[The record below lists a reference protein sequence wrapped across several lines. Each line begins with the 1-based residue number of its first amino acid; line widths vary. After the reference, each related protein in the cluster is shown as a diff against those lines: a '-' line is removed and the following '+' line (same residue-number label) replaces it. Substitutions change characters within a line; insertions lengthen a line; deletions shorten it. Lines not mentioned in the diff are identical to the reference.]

1 MTPGIQKQ
9 LAKSD
14 PVLGQLIRRV
24 GQCVIDL
31 DPRRTPF
38 QSLVSAVAHQQLN
51 GTAAG
56 TILRRFR
63 ALFPGKRFPAATD
76 LASVTDEAL
85 RGAGFSR
92 GKIAS
97 IRDIAAKTESGVV
110 PASRQI
116 ARLSDAE
123 IIERLTVIRG
133 VGQWTVEMLLIFKLG
148 RPDVLPATDFG
159 IRSGFA
165 LTYGHEELPP
175 PQKILEYGERWRPYR
190 TTAAWYLWRAVDL
203 ARRQS
208 EVEKVKPKN
217 HPKTKS

>member
-1 MTPGIQKQ
+1 MTPEALQY

-14 PVLGQLIRRV
+14 PALGRLIRRV
-24 GQCVIDL
+24 GECKIDL
-31 DPRRTPF
+31 DPRRSPF

-63 ALFPGKRFPAATD
+63 ALFPGKKFPSAAD
-76 LASVTDEAL
+76 LAGVTDDAL
-85 RGAGFSR
+85 RAAGFSR

-97 IRDIAAKTESGVV
+97 IRDIAAKTKSGLV
-110 PASRQI
+110 PTSRQI
-116 ARLSDAE
+116 VRLTDAE
-123 IIERLTVIRG
+123 IIERLVAIRG

-165 LTYGHEELPP
+165 LTYGHDELPP
-175 PQKILEYGERWRPYR
+175 PKKILEHGERWRPYR
-190 TTAAWYLWRAVDL
+190 TTASWYLWRAVDL
-203 ARRQS
+203 AKQARA
-208 EVEKVKPKN
+208 K
-217 HPKTKS
+217 

>member
-1 MTPGIQKQ
+1 MTPEALKH
-9 LAKSD
+9 LTKSD
-14 PVLGQLIRRV
+14 AALGRLIRRV
-24 GQCVIDL
+24 GECKIDL

-63 ALFPGKRFPAATD
+63 ALFPGKRFPAAGD
-76 LASVTDEAL
+76 LAKVTDEAL
-85 RGAGFSR
+85 RAAGFSR

-110 PASRQI
+110 PTSRKI
-116 ARLSDAE
+116 IRLTNEE
-123 IIERLTVIRG
+123 IIERLIAIRG

-165 LTYGHEELPP
+165 LTYGHDELPP
-175 PQKILEYGERWRPYR
+175 PKKILEHGERWRPYR
-190 TTAAWYLWRAVDL
+190 TTASWYLWRAVDL
-203 ARRQS
+203 AKQDGGG
-208 EVEKVKPKN
+208 K
-217 HPKTKS
+217 